1 MVGSREHD
9 LERPGRSDAVDILA
23 SLGVAKPKEPRK
35 AELVHLGEG
44 LMPLPRRT
52 VERIQGG
59 EFVEFADFPVM
70 DGGTRAME
78 LPEHDLGD
86 RILVV
91 QAPDK
96 RKSKREVPDA
106 SMWGSCFTLFERA
119 LLLAD
124 PARGPEMSA
133 YRETIQKAARTHQWD
148 FVLRYDRQFRQAA
161 AGRSWAKLDSAL
173 FMQEL
178 AGPQA
183 AYLAG
188 VRAPVGGFDSASRK
202 RGREAGAGGDQG
214 GPEGKKLP
222 GFCYKFNE
230 QDGVCQFGARCR
242 FRHACAKC
250 GGGHPET
257 RCDSSQL
264 QWRRGNPGRGPGVG
278 TG

>member
-1 MVGSREHD
+1 MDSMDQSLLEWYRVVGTGELPLPEDIRRSGLRAVGSREHD

-70 DGGTRAME
+70 DGGTWAME
-78 LPEHDLGD
+78 LPEQDLGD

-124 PARGPEMSA
+124 PARGPGMSA

-148 FVLRYDRQFRQAA
+148 FVLRYDR
-161 AGRSWAKLDSAL
+161 
-173 FMQEL
+173 
-178 AGPQA
+178 
-183 AYLAG
+183 
-188 VRAPVGGFDSASRK
+188 
-202 RGREAGAGGDQG
+202 
-214 GPEGKKLP
+214 
-222 GFCYKFNE
+222 
-230 QDGVCQFGARCR
+230 
-242 FRHACAKC
+242 
-250 GGGHPET
+250 
-257 RCDSSQL
+257 
-264 QWRRGNPGRGPGVG
+264 
-278 TG
+278 